1 MAVKCDFSG
10 YATKNDVRCSDN
22 KIIRHGAFAA
32 YDGKTVPLVWQH
44 KHGDVENVLGHADLE
59 VREDGVYAY
68 AHLNNTDRGRT
79 AREMVRNGD
88 VKAMSIYA
96 THVRAK
102 GNDVVHGELVE
113 VSLVLRG
120 ANPGAL
126 IDQVSIEHGDDGEE
140 IAAVIYTDEDLDF
153 VSHGDE
159 DEDFEVEETDDA
171 EEADDVEHAEEEPE
185 ADAEGDEDDPTLGEI
200 FDGMTEEQKTA
211 VYAIVGQLVDSVD
224 EEAEESETEEAED
237 TAHSD
242 TTTEENDLAHKN
254 VFEGSADTQELP
266 VLTHAQVETIFEDA
280 RSSGSLK
287 SAILAHADAYGI
299 KQIETLFPEAK
310 DLWNTPQ
317 FIKRK
322 TDWVNAV
329 VGGAK
334 HSPFSRIRTRFADI
348 TADEARAKGYIKGNK
363 KEDEVFTLLQ
373 RVTSPTTIY
382 KKQRL
387 DRDDILDIT
396 DFDVVSWIRGEM
408 KIMLEEELG
417 RAILIGD
424 GRQAS
429 SKDKIKEENI
439 RPIYKEDSLYAP
451 RVVLAK
457 ATTTEDV
464 LDSIVRAMDD
474 YDGAGNPTWFAEPH
488 MVTEILLLKD
498 KMGHRLFRSVSELAD
513 YVGVSK
519 IVKVPLMK
527 GLQRTSAKNGTVDAL
542 GIIVNMTDYTV
553 GADKGG
559 QLFAAEDFD
568 ISFNQYH
575 YLLETR
581 LSGALTQPKSAIIVE
596 RKTEDG
602 NVVPEP

>member
-1 MAVKCDFSG
+1 MAVNCDFSG

-22 KIIRHGAFAA
+22 KVIRHGAFAA

-44 KHGDVENVLGHADLE
+44 QHKDVANVLGHADLE

-68 AHLNNTDRGRT
+68 AHLNHSDAGRT

-96 THVRAK
+96 THVKAR

-120 ANPGAL
+120 ANPGAY
-126 IDQVSIEHGDDGEE
+126 IDQVSIQHGDDGDELE
-140 IAAVIYTDEDLDF
+140 AVMYTDAQIDF
-153 VSHGDE
+153 VSHTDDDE
-159 DEDFEVEETDDA
+159 AEDSEVEET
-171 EEADDVEHAEEEPE
+171 EDVEHAEEDPE
-185 ADAEGDEDDPTLGEI
+185 DEESDGDGDDPTLGEI
-200 FDGMTEEQKTA
+200 FDSMTEEQKTA
-211 VYAIVGQLVDSVD
+211 VYAIVGQLVDAED
-224 EEAEESETEEAED
+224 EEAETPDED

-242 TTTEENDLAHKN
+242 TTTEDTMAHQN
-254 VFEGSADTQELP
+254 VFEGSKTEELP
-266 VLTHAQVETIFEDA
+266 TLSHADVEQIFADA
-280 RSSGSLK
+280 KACGSLK
-287 SAILAHADAYGI
+287 DAVLAHADQYGI
-299 KQIETLFPEAK
+299 KQIDTLFPDAK
-310 DLWNTPQ
+310 NLWNTPE

-322 TDWVNAV
+322 TDWVSSV
-329 VGGAK
+329 VGAAK
-334 HSPFSRIRTRFADI
+334 HSPFSRIKTQFADI

-363 KEDEVFTLLQ
+363 KKDEVFTLLK
-373 RVTSPTTIY
+373 RVTTPTTIY

-408 KIMLEEELG
+408 RIMIEEELG
-417 RAILIGD
+417 RAVLLGD
-424 GRQAS
+424 GRDAS
-429 SKDKIKEENI
+429 SDDKIKEDCI
-439 RPIYKEDSLYAP
+439 RPIFKEDPLYAP
-451 RVVLAK
+451 RVILAK
-457 ATTTEDV
+457 QTSTEDM
-464 LDSIVRAMDD
+464 LDSLVRAMDD
-474 YDGAGNPTWFAEPH
+474 YEGSGNPIWFAAPST
-488 MVTEILLLKD
+488 VTEILLLKD
-498 KMGHRLFRSVSELAD
+498 KMGHRLFNSMGDLAD

-527 GLQRTSAKNGTVDAL
+527 NLVRTSAKNGKVDAL
-542 GIIVNMTDYTV
+542 GIIVNMTDYTI

-581 LSGALTQPKSAIIVE
+581 LSGALTKVKSAIVVE
-596 RKTEDG
+596 RKQEDG
-602 NVVPEP
+602 NPVAED

>member
-59 VREDGVYAY
+59 VRDDGVYAY

-242 TTTEENDLAHKN
+242 TTTEEDDLAHKN

-299 KQIETLFPEAK
+299 KQIETLFPDAK

-322 TDWVNAV
+322 TDWVESV

-373 RVTSPTTIY
+373 RVTTPTTIY

-417 RAILIGD
+417 RAVLIGD

-451 RVVLAK
+451 RVILAK
-457 ATTTEDV
+457 PTTTEDV

-488 MVTEILLLKD
+488 VVTEILLLKD
-498 KMGHRLFRSVSELAD
+498 KMGHRLFRSISELAD

-527 GLQRTSAKNGTVDAL
+527 GLQRTSAKNGTVEAL
-542 GIIVNMTDYTV
+542 GIVVNMTDYTI

-581 LSGALTQPKSAIIVE
+581 LSGALTQPKSAIIIE

>member
-1 MAVKCDFSG
+1 MAVNCDFSG

-22 KIIRHGAFAA
+22 KVIRHGAFAA

-44 KHGDVENVLGHADLE
+44 QHKDVANVLGHADLE

-68 AHLNNTDRGRT
+68 AHLNHSDAGRT

-96 THVRAK
+96 THVKAR

-120 ANPGAL
+120 ANPGAY
-126 IDQVSIEHGDDGEE
+126 IDQVSIQHGDDGDELE
-140 IAAVIYTDEDLDF
+140 AVMYTDAQIDF
-153 VSHGDE
+153 VSHTDDDE
-159 DEDFEVEETDDA
+159 AEET
-171 EEADDVEHAEEEPE
+171 EDVEHADEDPEDEES
-185 ADAEGDEDDPTLGEI
+185 DGDGDDPTLGEI
-200 FDGMTEEQKTA
+200 FDSMTEEQKTA
-211 VYAIVGQLVDSVD
+211 VYAIVGQLVDAED
-224 EEAEESETEEAED
+224 EEAETPDED

-242 TTTEENDLAHKN
+242 TTTEDTMAHQN
-254 VFEGSADTQELP
+254 VFEGSKTEELP
-266 VLTHAQVETIFEDA
+266 TLSHADVEQIFADA
-280 RSSGSLK
+280 KACGSLK
-287 SAILAHADAYGI
+287 DAVLAHADQYGI
-299 KQIETLFPEAK
+299 KQIDTLFPDAK
-310 DLWNTPQ
+310 NLWNTPE

-322 TDWVNAV
+322 TDWVSSV
-329 VGGAK
+329 VGAAK
-334 HSPFSRIRTRFADI
+334 HSPFSRIKTQFADI

-363 KEDEVFTLLQ
+363 KKDEVFTLLK
-373 RVTSPTTIY
+373 RVTTPTTIY

-408 KIMLEEELG
+408 RIMIEEELG
-417 RAILIGD
+417 RAVLLGD
-424 GRQAS
+424 GREAS
-429 SKDKIKEENI
+429 SDDKIKEENI
-439 RPIYKEDSLYAP
+439 RPIFKEDPLYAP
-451 RVVLAK
+451 RVILAK
-457 ATTTEDV
+457 QTSTEDM

-474 YDGAGNPTWFAEPH
+474 YEGSGNPTWFAAPQT
-488 MVTEILLLKD
+488 VTEILLLKD
-498 KMGHRLFRSVSELAD
+498 KMGHRLFNSMSDLAD

-527 GLQRTSAKNGTVDAL
+527 NLVRTSAKNGKVDAL
-542 GIIVNMTDYTV
+542 GIIVNMTDYTI

-581 LSGALTQPKSAIIVE
+581 LSGALTKVKSAIVVE
-596 RKTEDG
+596 RKQEDG
-602 NVVPEP
+602 NPVAED

>member
-59 VREDGVYAY
+59 VRDDGVYAY

-242 TTTEENDLAHKN
+242 TTTEEDDLAHKN

-299 KQIETLFPEAK
+299 KQIETLFPDAK

-322 TDWVNAV
+322 TDWVEAV

-417 RAILIGD
+417 RAVLIGD

-439 RPIYKEDSLYAP
+439 RPIYKEDPLYAP
-451 RVVLAK
+451 RVILAK
-457 ATTTEDV
+457 PTTTEDV

-488 MVTEILLLKD
+488 VVTEILLLKD
-498 KMGHRLFRSVSELAD
+498 KMGHRLFRSISELAD

-527 GLQRTSAKNGTVDAL
+527 GLQRTSAKNGTVEAL
-542 GIIVNMTDYTV
+542 GIVVNMTDYTI

-581 LSGALTQPKSAIIVE
+581 LSGALTQPKSAIIIE

>member
-1 MAVKCDFSG
+1 MAVNCDFSG

-22 KIIRHGAFAA
+22 KVIRHGAFAA

-44 KHGDVENVLGHADLE
+44 QHKDVANVLGHADLE

-68 AHLNNTDRGRT
+68 AHLNHSDAGRT

-96 THVRAK
+96 THVKAR

-120 ANPGAL
+120 ANPGAY
-126 IDQVSIEHGDDGEE
+126 IDQVSIQHGDDGDELE
-140 IAAVIYTDEDLDF
+140 AVMYTDAQIDF
-153 VSHGDE
+153 VSHTDDDE
-159 DEDFEVEETDDA
+159 AEDSEVEET
-171 EEADDVEHAEEEPE
+171 EDVEHAEEDPE
-185 ADAEGDEDDPTLGEI
+185 DEESDGDGDDPTLGEI
-200 FDGMTEEQKTA
+200 FDSMTEEQKTA
-211 VYAIVGQLVDSVD
+211 VYAIVGQLVDAED
-224 EEAEESETEEAED
+224 EEAETPDED

-242 TTTEENDLAHKN
+242 TTTEDTMAHQN
-254 VFEGSADTQELP
+254 VFEGSKTEELP
-266 VLTHAQVETIFEDA
+266 TLSHADVEQIFADA
-280 RSSGSLK
+280 KACGSLK
-287 SAILAHADAYGI
+287 DAVLAHADQYGI
-299 KQIETLFPEAK
+299 KQIDTLFPDAK
-310 DLWNTPQ
+310 NLWNTPE

-322 TDWVNAV
+322 TDWVSSV
-329 VGGAK
+329 VGAAK
-334 HSPFSRIRTRFADI
+334 HSPFSRIKTQFADI

-363 KEDEVFTLLQ
+363 KKDEVFTLLK
-373 RVTSPTTIY
+373 RVTTPTTIY

-408 KIMLEEELG
+408 RIMIEEELG
-417 RAILIGD
+417 RAVLLGD
-424 GRQAS
+424 GREAS
-429 SKDKIKEENI
+429 SDDKIKEENI
-439 RPIYKEDSLYAP
+439 RPIFKEDPLYAP
-451 RVVLAK
+451 RVILAK
-457 ATTTEDV
+457 QTSTEDM

-474 YDGAGNPTWFAEPH
+474 YEGSGNPTWFAAPQT
-488 MVTEILLLKD
+488 VTEILLLKD
-498 KMGHRLFRSVSELAD
+498 KMGHRLFNSMSDLAD

-527 GLQRTSAKNGTVDAL
+527 NLVRTSAKNGKVDAL
-542 GIIVNMTDYTV
+542 GIIVNMTDYTI

-568 ISFNQYH
+568 ISFTQSH

-581 LSGALTQPKSAIIVE
+581 LSGALTKVKSAIVVE
-596 RKTEDG
+596 RKQEDG
-602 NVVPEP
+602 NPVAED

>member
-22 KIIRHGAFAA
+22 KVIRHGAFAA

-59 VREDGVYAY
+59 VRDDGVYAY

-79 AREMVRNGD
+79 AREMVKNGD
-88 VKAMSIYA
+88 IKAMSIYA
-96 THVRAK
+96 THVRAR

-126 IDQVSIEHGDDGEE
+126 IDQVSIEHGDSGDE
-140 IAAVIYTDEDLDF
+140 IEAVIYTDAQLDF
-153 VSHGDE
+153 VSHGDEDE
-159 DEDFEVEETDDA
+159 DEDFEVEETDD
-171 EEADDVEHAEEEPE
+171 VEHAEEESE
-185 ADAEGDEDDPTLGEI
+185 ADEAEGDEDDPTLGEI
-200 FDGMTEEQKTA
+200 FEGMTEEQKTA

-224 EEAEESETEEAED
+224 EEAEESETEEVED

-242 TTTEENDLAHKN
+242 TTEDTMAHKN
-254 VFEGSADTQELP
+254 VFEGSATTEELP
-266 VLTHAQVETIFEDA
+266 VLTHSQIETIFEDA
-280 RSSGSLK
+280 KANGSLK
-287 SAILAHADAYGI
+287 EAILAHADAYGI
-299 KQIETLFPEAK
+299 KQIETLFPDAK
-310 DLWNTPQ
+310 DLWNTPE

-322 TDWVNAV
+322 TDWVQSV

-348 TADEARAKGYIKGNK
+348 TADEARARGYIKGNK

-373 RVTSPTTIY
+373 RTTSPTTIY

-417 RAILIGD
+417 RAVLIGD
-424 GRQAS
+424 GRPVS
-429 SKDKIKEENI
+429 SKDKIKEDCI

-451 RVVLAK
+451 RVVMAK
-457 ATTTEDV
+457 ETLVDDI
-464 LDSIVRAMDD
+464 LDSIVRALDD
-474 YDGAGNPTWFAEPH
+474 YDGAGNPTWFADPRL
-488 MVTEILLLKD
+488 VTEMLLLKD
-498 KMGHRLFRSVSELAD
+498 KMGHRQFRTLAELAD
-513 YVGVSK
+513 YIGVSK

-527 GLQRTSAKNGTVDAL
+527 GLKRTSAKNGELEAL
-542 GIIVNMTDYTV
+542 GIIVNMSDYTI

-568 ISFNQYH
+568 LSFNQYH

-581 LSGALTQPKSAIIVE
+581 LSGALTQPKSAVIVE
-596 RKTEDG
+596 RKVESG

>member
-1 MAVKCDFSG
+1 MAVNCDFSG

-22 KIIRHGAFAA
+22 KVIRHGAFAA

-44 KHGDVENVLGHADLE
+44 QHKDVTNVLGHADLE

-68 AHLNNTDRGRT
+68 AHLNHSDAGRT

-96 THVRAK
+96 THVKAR

-120 ANPGAL
+120 ANPGAY
-126 IDQVSIEHGDDGEE
+126 IDQVSIQHGDDGDELE
-140 IAAVIYTDEDLDF
+140 AVMYTDAQIDF
-153 VSHGDE
+153 VSH
-159 DEDFEVEETDDA
+159 TDDDEA
-171 EEADDVEHAEEEPE
+171 EDSEVDETEDVEHAEEDPE
-185 ADAEGDEDDPTLGEI
+185 DEESDGDGDDPTLGEI
-200 FDGMTEEQKTA
+200 FDSMTEEQKTA
-211 VYAIVGQLVDSVD
+211 VYAIVGQLVDAED
-224 EEAEESETEEAED
+224 EEAETPDED

-242 TTTEENDLAHKN
+242 TTTEDTMAHQN
-254 VFEGSADTQELP
+254 VFEGSKTEELP
-266 VLTHAQVETIFEDA
+266 TLSHAAVEQIFADA
-280 RSSGSLK
+280 KACGSLK
-287 SAILAHADAYGI
+287 DAVLAHADQYGI
-299 KQIETLFPEAK
+299 KQIDTLFPDTK
-310 DLWNTPQ
+310 NLWNTPE

-322 TDWVNAV
+322 TDWVSSV
-329 VGGAK
+329 VGAAK
-334 HSPFSRIRTRFADI
+334 HSPFSRIKTQFADI

-363 KEDEVFTLLQ
+363 KKDEVFTLLK
-373 RVTSPTTIY
+373 RVTTPTTIY

-408 KIMLEEELG
+408 RIMIEEELG
-417 RAILIGD
+417 RAVLLGD
-424 GRQAS
+424 GREAS
-429 SKDKIKEENI
+429 SDDKIKEENI
-439 RPIYKEDSLYAP
+439 RPIFKEDPLYAP
-451 RVVLAK
+451 RVILAK
-457 ATTTEDV
+457 QTSTEDM

-474 YDGAGNPTWFAEPH
+474 YEGSGNPTWFAAPQT
-488 MVTEILLLKD
+488 VTEILLLKD
-498 KMGHRLFRSVSELAD
+498 KMGHRLFNSMSDLAD

-527 GLQRTSAKNGTVDAL
+527 NLVRTSTKNGKVDAL
-542 GIIVNMTDYTV
+542 GIIVNMTDYTI

-581 LSGALTQPKSAIIVE
+581 LSGALTKVKSAIVVE
-596 RKTEDG
+596 RKQEDG
-602 NVVPEP
+602 NPVAED

>member
-159 DEDFEVEETDDA
+159 DEDFEAEET
-171 EEADDVEHAEEEPE
+171 DDVEHAEEEPE
-185 ADAEGDEDDPTLGEI
+185 ANAEGDEDDPTLGEI

-224 EEAEESETEEAED
+224 EEAEESETEEVDD

-242 TTTEENDLAHKN
+242 TTTEEDDLAHKN

-280 RSSGSLK
+280 RSGGSLK
-287 SAILAHADAYGI
+287 QAILAHADTYGI

-310 DLWNTPQ
+310 DLWNTPK

-373 RVTSPTTIY
+373 RVTTPTTIY

-408 KIMLEEELG
+408 KLMLEEEIG
-417 RAILIGD
+417 RAVLIGD

-439 RPIYKEDSLYAP
+439 RPIYKEDSLYAS

-457 ATTTEDV
+457 PTTTEDV

-488 MVTEILLLKD
+488 VVTEILLLKD
-498 KMGHRLFRSVSELAD
+498 KMGHRLFRSISELAD

-527 GLQRTSAKNGTVDAL
+527 GLQRTSTKNSTVEAL
-542 GIIVNMTDYTV
+542 GIIVNMTDYTI

>member
-22 KIIRHGAFAA
+22 KVIRHGAFAA

-79 AREMVRNGD
+79 AREMVKNGD
-88 VKAMSIYA
+88 IKAMSIYA
-96 THVRAK
+96 THVRAR

-126 IDQVSIEHGDDGEE
+126 IDQVSIEHGDDGDE
-140 IAAVIYTDEDLDF
+140 IEAVIYTDAQLDF
-153 VSHGDE
+153 VSHGDDVEYE
-159 DEDFEVEETDDA
+159 DEDFEAEET
-171 EEADDVEHAEEEPE
+171 DDVEHAEEEPE
-185 ADAEGDEDDPTLGEI
+185 ADEAEGDEDDPTLGEI
-200 FDGMTEEQKTA
+200 FEGMTEEQKTA

-242 TTTEENDLAHKN
+242 TTEDTMAHKN
-254 VFEGSADTQELP
+254 VFEGSATPEELP

-287 SAILAHADAYGI
+287 EAILAHADAYGI

-310 DLWNTPQ
+310 DLWNQPE

-322 TDWVNAV
+322 TDWVNSV
-329 VGGAK
+329 VGAAK

-348 TADEARAKGYIKGNK
+348 TADEARARGYIKGTK

-373 RVTSPTTIY
+373 RTTSPTTIY

-417 RAILIGD
+417 RAVLIGD
-424 GRQAS
+424 GRPVS
-429 SKDKIKEENI
+429 SKDKIKEDCI

-457 ATTTEDV
+457 ETSVDDI
-464 LDSIVRAMDD
+464 LDSMVRALDD
-474 YDGAGNPTWFAEPH
+474 YDGAGNPTWFADPRL
-488 MVTEILLLKD
+488 VTEMLLLKD
-498 KMGHRLFRSVSELAD
+498 KMGHRQFRTIAELAD
-513 YVGVSK
+513 YIGVSK

-527 GLQRTSAKNGTVDAL
+527 GLKRTSAKNGELEAL
-542 GIIVNMTDYTV
+542 GIIVNMSDYTI

-581 LSGALTQPKSAIIVE
+581 LSGALTHPKSAIIVE
-596 RKTEDG
+596 RKTEAG
-602 NVVPEP
+602 NVVAEP

>member
-126 IDQVSIEHGDDGEE
+126 IDQVSIEHGDDGDE

-159 DEDFEVEETDDA
+159 DEDFEAEET
-171 EEADDVEHAEEEPE
+171 DDVEHAEEEPE

-224 EEAEESETEEAED
+224 EEAEESETEEVED

-242 TTTEENDLAHKN
+242 TTTEEDDLAHKN

-310 DLWNTPQ
+310 DLWNTPE

-348 TADEARAKGYIKGNK
+348 TADEARSKGYIKGNK

-417 RAILIGD
+417 LAVLIGD

-488 MVTEILLLKD
+488 VVTEILLLKD

-519 IVKVPLMK
+519 IVKVPPMK

-542 GIIVNMTDYTV
+542 GIIVNMTDYTI

-581 LSGALTQPKSAIIVE
+581 LSGALTHPKSAIIVE

>member
-22 KIIRHGAFAA
+22 KVIRHGAFAA

-79 AREMVRNGD
+79 AREMVKNGD
-88 VKAMSIYA
+88 IKAMSIYA
-96 THVRAK
+96 THVRAR

-126 IDQVSIEHGDDGEE
+126 IDQVSIEHGDDGDE
-140 IAAVIYTDEDLDF
+140 IEAVIYTDAQLDF
-153 VSHGDE
+153 VSHGDDVEDE
-159 DEDFEVEETDDA
+159 DEDFEAEET
-171 EEADDVEHAEEEPE
+171 DDVEHAEEEPE
-185 ADAEGDEDDPTLGEI
+185 ADEAEGDEDDPTLGEI

-242 TTTEENDLAHKN
+242 TTEDTMAHKN
-254 VFEGSADTQELP
+254 VFEGSATTEELP

-280 RSSGSLK
+280 RSGGSLK
-287 SAILAHADAYGI
+287 DAILAHADAYGI

-310 DLWNTPQ
+310 DLWNTPE

-322 TDWVNAV
+322 TDWVDSV

-348 TADEARAKGYIKGNK
+348 TADEARARGYVKGNK

-373 RVTSPTTIY
+373 RTTSPTTIY

-417 RAILIGD
+417 RAVLIGD
-424 GRQAS
+424 GRPVS
-429 SKDKIKEENI
+429 SKDKIKEDCI

-451 RVVLAK
+451 RVTLAK
-457 ATTTEDV
+457 ETSVEDI
-464 LDSIVRAMDD
+464 LDSMVRALDD
-474 YDGAGNPTWFAEPH
+474 YDGAGNPTWFADPRL
-488 MVTEILLLKD
+488 VTEMLLLKD
-498 KMGHRLFRSVSELAD
+498 KMGHRKFRTIAELAD
-513 YVGVSK
+513 YIGVSK

-527 GLQRTSAKNGTVDAL
+527 GLKRTSAKNEELEAL
-542 GIIVNMTDYTV
+542 GIIVNMSDYTI

-596 RKTEDG
+596 RKTEAG

>member
-22 KIIRHGAFAA
+22 KVIRHGAFAA

-68 AHLNNTDRGRT
+68 AHLNNTTGGRT

-96 THVRAK
+96 THVKAR

-120 ANPGAL
+120 ANPGAF
-126 IDQVSIEHGDDGEE
+126 IDHVSIEHGDDGDEFT
-140 IAAVIYTDEDLDF
+140 AVIYTDEQLDF
-153 VSHGDE
+153 VSHGDEDE
-159 DEDFEVEETDDA
+159 DEDFEVEETDD
-171 EEADDVEHAEEEPE
+171 VEHAEEEPE
-185 ADAEGDEDDPTLGEI
+185 DEESDGDEDDPTLGEI
-200 FDGMTEEQKTA
+200 FDGMTDEQKTA

-224 EEAEESETEEAED
+224 EEAEELEAEEVED

-242 TTTEENDLAHKN
+242 TTEDTMAHKN
-254 VFEGSADTQELP
+254 VFEGSATTEELP

-280 RSSGSLK
+280 KSGGSLK
-287 SAILAHADAYGI
+287 EAILAHADAYGI
-299 KQIETLFPEAK
+299 KQIETLFPDAK
-310 DLWNTPQ
+310 DLWNTPE

-322 TDWVNAV
+322 TDWVSSV

-348 TADEARAKGYIKGNK
+348 TADEARARGYIKGNK

-387 DRDDILDIT
+387 DRDDIIDIT
-396 DFDVVSWIRGEM
+396 GFDVVSWIRGEM
-408 KIMLEEELG
+408 KMMLEEELG
-417 RAILIGD
+417 RAVLIGD
-424 GRQAS
+424 GRAAS
-429 SKDKIKEENI
+429 SKDKIKEDCI

-451 RVVLAK
+451 RVILAK
-457 ATTTEDV
+457 DTTIEDI

-474 YDGAGNPTWFAEPH
+474 YDGSGNPTWFAEPH
-488 MVTEILLLKD
+488 LVTEMLLLKD

-527 GLQRTSAKNGTVDAL
+527 GLKRTSTKNGEVEAF
-542 GIIVNMTDYTV
+542 GIIVNMSDYTI
-553 GADKGG
+553 GADQGG

-581 LSGALTQPKSAIIVE
+581 LSGALTKPKSALIIE
-596 RKTEDG
+596 RKVEAG
-602 NVVPEP
+602 NVVAEP

>member
-1 MAVKCDFSG
+1 MAVNCDFSG

-22 KIIRHGAFAA
+22 KVIRHGAFAA

-44 KHGDVENVLGHADLE
+44 QHKDVANVLGHADLE

-68 AHLNNTDRGRT
+68 AHLNHSDAGRT

-96 THVRAK
+96 THVKAR

-120 ANPGAL
+120 ANPGAF
-126 IDQVSIEHGDDGEE
+126 IDQVSIQHGDDGDE
-140 IAAVIYTDEDLDF
+140 IEAVMYTDAQIDF
-153 VSHGDE
+153 VSHTDDDE
-159 DEDFEVEETDDA
+159 AEDSEVEET
-171 EEADDVEHAEEEPE
+171 EDVEHAEEDPE
-185 ADAEGDEDDPTLGEI
+185 DEESYGDGDDPTLGEI
-200 FDGMTEEQKTA
+200 FDSMTEEQKTA
-211 VYAIVGQLVDSVD
+211 VYAIVGQLVDAED
-224 EEAEESETEEAED
+224 EEAETPDED

-242 TTTEENDLAHKN
+242 TTTEDTMAHQN
-254 VFEGSADTQELP
+254 VFEGSKTEELP
-266 VLTHAQVETIFEDA
+266 TLSHADVEQIFADA
-280 RSSGSLK
+280 KACGSLK
-287 SAILAHADAYGI
+287 DAVLAHADQYGI
-299 KQIETLFPEAK
+299 KQIDTLFPDAK
-310 DLWNTPQ
+310 NLWNTPE

-322 TDWVNAV
+322 TDWVSSV
-329 VGGAK
+329 VGAAK
-334 HSPFSRIRTRFADI
+334 HSPFSRIKTQFADI

-363 KEDEVFTLLQ
+363 KKDEVFTLLK
-373 RVTSPTTIY
+373 RVTTPTTIY

-408 KIMLEEELG
+408 RIMIEEELG
-417 RAILIGD
+417 RAVLLGD
-424 GRQAS
+424 GREAS
-429 SKDKIKEENI
+429 SDDKIKEENI
-439 RPIYKEDSLYAP
+439 RPIFKEDPLYAP
-451 RVVLAK
+451 RVILAK
-457 ATTTEDV
+457 QTSTEDM

-474 YDGAGNPTWFAEPH
+474 YEGSGNPTWFAAPQT
-488 MVTEILLLKD
+488 VTEILLLKD
-498 KMGHRLFRSVSELAD
+498 KMGHRLFNSMSDLAD

-527 GLQRTSAKNGTVDAL
+527 NLVRTSAKNGKVDAL
-542 GIIVNMTDYTV
+542 GIIVNMTDYTI

-581 LSGALTQPKSAIIVE
+581 LSGALTKVKSAIVVE
-596 RKTEDG
+596 RKQEDG
-602 NVVPEP
+602 NPVAED

>member
-59 VREDGVYAY
+59 VRDDGVYAY

-126 IDQVSIEHGDDGEE
+126 IDQVSIEHGDNGDE
-140 IAAVIYTDEDLDF
+140 IEAVIYTDEDLEF
-153 VSHGDE
+153 VSHDDE
-159 DEDFEVEETDDA
+159 DEDFEVEETDD
-171 EEADDVEHAEEEPE
+171 VEHTEEEPE

-224 EEAEESETEEAED
+224 EEAEESETEEVED

-242 TTTEENDLAHKN
+242 TTTEEDDLAHKN
-254 VFEGSADTQELP
+254 VFEGSADTEELP
-266 VLTHAQVETIFEDA
+266 VLTHAQIDTIFEDA
-280 RSSGSLK
+280 RSGGSLK
-287 SAILAHADAYGI
+287 QAILAHADAYGI
-299 KQIETLFPEAK
+299 KQIDTLFPEAK
-310 DLWNTPQ
+310 DLWNTPE

-322 TDWVNAV
+322 TDWVDAV

-408 KIMLEEELG
+408 KIMIEEELG

-424 GRQAS
+424 GRQVS
-429 SKDKIKEENI
+429 SKDKIKEDCI
-439 RPIYKEDSLYAP
+439 RPIYKDDTLYAP
-451 RVVLAK
+451 RVILAK
-457 ATTTEDV
+457 TTTTEDI

-498 KMGHRLFRSVSELAD
+498 KMGHRLFRSIGELAD
-513 YVGVSK
+513 YVGVSR

-527 GLQRTSAKNGTVDAL
+527 GLRRTSAKNGTVDAL
-542 GIIVNMTDYTV
+542 GIVVNMTDYTV

-568 ISFNQYH
+568 INFNQYH

-581 LSGALTQPKSAIIVE
+581 LSGALTHPKSAIIIE
-596 RKTEDG
+596 RKAEDG
-602 NVVPEP
+602 NVVLEP

>member
-22 KIIRHGAFAA
+22 KVIRHGAFAA

-79 AREMVRNGD
+79 AREMVKNGD
-88 VKAMSIYA
+88 IKAMSIYA
-96 THVRAK
+96 THVKAR

-126 IDQVSIEHGDDGEE
+126 IDQVSIEHGDNGDE
-140 IAAVIYTDEDLDF
+140 IEAVIYTDAQLDF
-153 VSHGDE
+153 VSHSDEDE
-159 DEDFEVEETDDA
+159 DEDFEVEETDD
-171 EEADDVEHAEEEPE
+171 VEHAEEEPE
-185 ADAEGDEDDPTLGEI
+185 ADEAKGDEDDPTLGEI
-200 FDGMTEEQKTA
+200 FEGMTEEQKTA

-224 EEAEESETEEAED
+224 EEAEESDTEEVED

-242 TTTEENDLAHKN
+242 TTEDTMAHKN
-254 VFEGSADTQELP
+254 VFEGSATTEELP
-266 VLTHAQVETIFEDA
+266 VLTHAQIETIFEDA
-280 RSSGSLK
+280 KNNGSLK
-287 SAILAHADAYGI
+287 EAILAHADAYGI
-299 KQIETLFPEAK
+299 KQIETLFPDAK
-310 DLWNTPQ
+310 DLWNTPE

-322 TDWVNAV
+322 TDWVQSV

-348 TADEARAKGYIKGNK
+348 TADEARARGYIKGNK

-373 RVTSPTTIY
+373 RTTSPTTIY

-408 KIMLEEELG
+408 KLMLEEELG
-417 RAILIGD
+417 RAVLIGD
-424 GRQAS
+424 GRPVS
-429 SKDKIKEENI
+429 SKDKIKEDCI

-451 RVVLAK
+451 RVIMAK
-457 ATTTEDV
+457 ETSVDDI
-464 LDSIVRAMDD
+464 LDSIVRALDD
-474 YDGAGNPTWFAEPH
+474 YDGAGNPTWFADPRL
-488 MVTEILLLKD
+488 VTEMLLLKD
-498 KMGHRLFRSVSELAD
+498 KMGHRQFRTLAELAD
-513 YVGVSK
+513 YIGVSK

-527 GLQRTSAKNGTVDAL
+527 GLKRTSAKNGELEAL
-542 GIIVNMTDYTV
+542 GIIVNMSDYTI

-568 ISFNQYH
+568 LSFNQYH

-581 LSGALTQPKSAIIVE
+581 LSGALTQPKSAVIVE
-596 RKTEDG
+596 RKVESG
-602 NVVPEP
+602 NVVPEA

>member
-1 MAVKCDFSG
+1 MAVNCDFSG

-22 KIIRHGAFAA
+22 KVIRHGAFAA

-44 KHGDVENVLGHADLE
+44 QHKDVANVLGHADLE

-68 AHLNNTDRGRT
+68 AHLNHSDAGRT

-96 THVRAK
+96 THVKAR

-120 ANPGAL
+120 ANPGAF
-126 IDQVSIEHGDDGEE
+126 IDQVSIRHGDDGDE
-140 IAAVIYTDEDLDF
+140 IEAVMYTDAQIDF
-153 VSHGDE
+153 VSHTDDDE
-159 DEDFEVEETDDA
+159 AEDSEVEET
-171 EEADDVEHAEEEPE
+171 EDVEHAEEDPE
-185 ADAEGDEDDPTLGEI
+185 DEESDGDGDDPTLGEI
-200 FDGMTEEQKTA
+200 FDSMTEEQKTA
-211 VYAIVGQLVDSVD
+211 VYAIVGQLVDAED
-224 EEAEESETEEAED
+224 EEAETPDED

-242 TTTEENDLAHKN
+242 TTTEDTMAHQN
-254 VFEGSADTQELP
+254 VFEGSKTEELP
-266 VLTHAQVETIFEDA
+266 TLSHADVEQIFADA
-280 RSSGSLK
+280 KACGSLK
-287 SAILAHADAYGI
+287 DAVLAHADQYGI
-299 KQIETLFPEAK
+299 KQIDTLFPDAK
-310 DLWNTPQ
+310 NLWNTPE

-322 TDWVNAV
+322 TDWVSSV
-329 VGGAK
+329 VGAAK
-334 HSPFSRIRTRFADI
+334 HSPFSRIKTQFADI

-363 KEDEVFTLLQ
+363 KKDEVFTLLK
-373 RVTSPTTIY
+373 RVTTPTTIY

-408 KIMLEEELG
+408 RIMIEEELG
-417 RAILIGD
+417 RAVLLGD
-424 GRQAS
+424 GREAS
-429 SKDKIKEENI
+429 SDDKIKEENI
-439 RPIYKEDSLYAP
+439 RPIFKEDPLYAP
-451 RVVLAK
+451 RVILAK
-457 ATTTEDV
+457 QTSTEDM

-474 YDGAGNPTWFAEPH
+474 YEGSGNPTWFAAPQT
-488 MVTEILLLKD
+488 VTEILLLKD
-498 KMGHRLFRSVSELAD
+498 KMGHRLFNSMSDLAD

-527 GLQRTSAKNGTVDAL
+527 NLVRTSAKNGKVDAL
-542 GIIVNMTDYTV
+542 GIIVNMTDYTI

-581 LSGALTQPKSAIIVE
+581 LSGALTKVKSAIVVE
-596 RKTEDG
+596 RKQEDG
-602 NVVPEP
+602 NPVAED